1 MPSFH
6 VPGAL
11 PLRGRRVAFL
21 AACLLCAGCASH
33 SAKVSGGWRP
43 ANTLD
48 TTPQPILRAPA
59 TQYMSTPIDQSLR
72 GLLTRWAREGN
83 MALDFQLA
91 SDFSL
96 SQEAAA
102 IRASSLEAAL
112 EALNRIYADNGVQLN
127 LASGVLVAAS
137 KPIVST
143 TSLSPSPRNSK
154 PKGRK

>member
-1 MPSFH
+1 
-6 VPGAL
+6 
-11 PLRGRRVAFL
+11 
-21 AACLLCAGCASH
+21 
-33 SAKVSGGWRP
+33 
-43 ANTLD
+43 
-48 TTPQPILRAPA
+48 
-59 TQYMSTPIDQSLR
+59 MSTPIDQSLR

-137 KPIVST
+137 KPIGST

-154 PKGRK
+154 RKGGK